1 MSRSLLAVNSSQ
13 IEGQYHEPTGSQC
26 QGEKLVMATLF
37 HRVMPKL
44 GIALFFAAAA
54 LVIGGYALSR
64 PFIDFGEYWSAGHL
78 LVIHKTPYSI
88 PDMYQMQRTLGWG
101 ERVPDM
107 FLAPPWVLGLVA
119 PLGLLSSYSLGW
131 LVWVTI
137 LIALVALSSR
147 LLMDLYFDEVK
158 IPEISDTTFHRC
170 LFAFTFY
177 PVLLCLKFAQL
188 SPIVLLGVTGFLY
201 FDRKRRPV
209 LAGLFLSLTLIK
221 PHLLYLVWIAVA
233 LRSYQQR
240 QVKTLLSSATVLA
253 AFTAIGLSLDH
264 QAFRHYWELASGP
277 YPHIILSGA
286 LGIVRRVF
294 DGRDTYWLQAVPP
307 LAGAIWFATYWR
319 RHRNDWLWID
329 RMPALVTASVLTTA
343 YGWTHDQTLLMV
355 PIIALAAKYSK
366 PLGRLPLRQ
375 VAVYTVLNVC
385 VLLTAIISTQAA
397 FIPAPVLIAVLL
409 LRATPR
415 PAVENPLD
423 VGATT

>member
-1 MSRSLLAVNSSQ
+1 M
-13 IEGQYHEPTGSQC
+13 P
-26 QGEKLVMATLF
+26 TLF
-37 HRVMPKL
+37 QRVMRKL
-44 GIALFFAAAA
+44 GIVVFFAVAA
-54 LVIGGYALSR
+54 LVIGGYALSH

-78 LVIHKTPYSI
+78 LLAHKSPYSI
-88 PDMYQMQRTLGWG
+88 PDMYQMQRTLGWDKQ
-101 ERVPDM
+101 VPDM

-119 PLGLLSSYSLGW
+119 PLGFMSSYALGW
-131 LVWVTI
+131 LVWVAI
-137 LIALVALSSR
+137 LISLVALSSR
-147 LLMDLYFDEVK
+147 LLMDLYFDDLRV
-158 IPEISDTTFHRC
+158 PEISDTTFHRC

-188 SPIVLLGVTGFLY
+188 SPILLLGVTGFLY
-201 FDRKRRPV
+201 FDRKRRPI

-253 AFTAIGLSLDH
+253 ALTAIGLSLDH
-264 QAFRHYWELASGP
+264 QAFRHYWELTSGP

-294 DGRDTYWLQAVPP
+294 DGRDTYWLQMLPP

-319 RHRNDWLWID
+319 KYRNNWLWID

-355 PIIALAAKYSK
+355 PIIALAANYSK
-366 PLGRLPLRQ
+366 PLGRLPLSQ
-375 VAVYTVLNVC
+375 VALYTALNVC
-385 VLLTAIISTQAA
+385 VLFTAIVSTQAA

-409 LRATPR
+409 LRDTPR
-415 PAVENPLD
+415 PALERCLE
-423 VGATT
+423 VGVTT